1 MKRPI
6 VLLVAAI
13 ALATVA
19 GCASMRS
26 TGPVKGADAVNA
38 DPAMTIDAVEA
49 MVKVFPPALTPL
61 VVKQADAS
69 AFGRNLLERLRERG
83 YAIAEGDGA
92 GSKATRAQAVLGAP
106 FRYRMAPIAGT
117 SMYELVLAIGDAKLS
132 RLYIFDA
139 TENRLYPGGEW
150 SRRE

>member
-1 MKRPI
+1 MLM
-6 VLLVAAI
+6 VAI
-13 ALATVA
+13 ALVTIA
-19 GCASMRS
+19 GCASMPE
-26 TGPVKGADAVNA
+26 TGSVKGTRVVDADPTMTADA
-38 DPAMTIDAVEA
+38 IEA

-61 VVKQADAS
+61 VVRQADAS
-69 AFGRNLLERLRERG
+69 AFGHNLLEGLRERG
-83 YAIAEGDGA
+83 YAIAENDGA
-92 GSKATRAQAVLGAP
+92 GSRATRAQAVLGAP

-117 SMYELVLAIGDAKLS
+117 SMYELVLAVGDAKLS